1 MVSAKAGFIKKTSS
15 DKGEVYYC
23 TLTWAGETQVIVQVL
38 TKNGFI
44 VVAFQP
50 NALLGC
56 FNEKVPNKFIVEI
69 NFC

>member
-1 MVSAKAGFIKKTSS
+1 M
-15 DKGEVYYC
+15 GEVYYC